1 MKKNM
6 TIDKLNGI
14 EPVKNVRTVHKVQ
27 KPEKLEL
34 SDTIQV
40 SAEAQKFAEVH
51 FALEA
56 VKKVP
61 DVREDKIA
69 EVTKKLEDPVYMDE
83 ALLNNVADKI
93 LDEYGF

>member
-1 MKKNM
+1 M

-51 FALEA
+51 FAFEA

-69 EVTKKLEDPVYMDE
+69 EVTKKLQDPIYMDK
-83 ALLNNVADKI
+83 ALLNSVADKI
-93 LDEYGF
+93 LDKYGL